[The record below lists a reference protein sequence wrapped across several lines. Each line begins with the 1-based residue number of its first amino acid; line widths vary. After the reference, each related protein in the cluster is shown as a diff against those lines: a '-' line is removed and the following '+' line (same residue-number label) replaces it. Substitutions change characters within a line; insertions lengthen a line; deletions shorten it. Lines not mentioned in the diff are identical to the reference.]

1 MADINTRIEQFK
13 KMAHDDPDNELGHFS
28 LGRAYLDAGNADGAI
43 ASFQR
48 VLHINPKMSRAYHL
62 LGQALLKT
70 GHREQAIEQLTAG
83 VRVAH
88 ERGDMM
94 PRNEMAQALRD
105 MGATVPE
112 MQTAAAPTQAVGEGQ
127 VVCVRC
133 GQAAPK
139 LPHPPFSNAQGKEIQ
154 SKICQPCWQEWIKMG
169 TKVINEMRLPLSDPQ
184 AQKIFD
190 QHMREFLNLG

>member
-70 GHREQAIEQLTAG
+70 GHREQAI
-83 VRVAH
+83 
-88 ERGDMM
+88 
-94 PRNEMAQALRD
+94 
-105 MGATVPE
+105 
-112 MQTAAAPTQAVGEGQ
+112 
-127 VVCVRC
+127 
-133 GQAAPK
+133 
-139 LPHPPFSNAQGKEIQ
+139 
-154 SKICQPCWQEWIKMG
+154 
-169 TKVINEMRLPLSDPQ
+169 
-184 AQKIFD
+184 
-190 QHMREFLNLG
+190 